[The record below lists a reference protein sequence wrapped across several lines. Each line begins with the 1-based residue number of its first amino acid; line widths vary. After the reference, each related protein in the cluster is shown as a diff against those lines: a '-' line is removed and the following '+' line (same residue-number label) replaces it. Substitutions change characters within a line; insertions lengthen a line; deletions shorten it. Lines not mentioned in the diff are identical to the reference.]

1 MGGCKFVAWCK
12 VVRSLMH
19 LIIRLFSHCLQ
30 HITAES
36 PLQAH
41 ISGLALSEASL
52 LGTAD
57 YGFVFASKGYYDS

>member
-1 MGGCKFVAWCK
+1 
-12 VVRSLMH
+12 MH